1 MAQVNGQADNHK
13 AESQFVSQNLWGT
26 DVRIDGELVRRNL
39 QTIKQN
45 IAPCKPRIIGVTKY
59 YGLDA
64 ITAGYEA
71 GLRDFGESRA
81 LDAIGKIENLQDD
94 VMIQVIA
101 YLKDIEIKSKK
112 DEQKK
117 ALDGL
122 ETVLKFAG
130 TLPEDFDYK
139 KELAQ
144 AREEKYGNIS

>member
-1 MAQVNGQADNHK
+1 MTKLKQQAV
-13 AESQFVSQNLWGT
+13 QM
-26 DVRIDGELVRRNL
+26 
-39 QTIKQN
+39 
-45 IAPCKPRIIGVTKY
+45 
-59 YGLDA
+59 
-64 ITAGYEA
+64 
-71 GLRDFGESRA
+71 
-81 LDAIGKIENLQDD
+81 IENLQDD

-139 KELAQ
+139 KELPQ